1 MYLLLTKY
9 LEVTD
14 KNNLV
19 FNMEKYRL
27 YGVFLT
33 SDSNHIYCVVNN
45 IV

>member
-19 FNMEKYRL
+19 FNMEKQTIWSL
-27 YGVFLT
+27 
-33 SDSNHIYCVVNN
+33 SDYSNHIYCVVNN